1 MTDYRLRNSRRNQS
15 FFGSMS
21 LTNIIIYINVAVF
34 IIVSLLIGF
43 GIGGNVEGG
52 DAGIFRYVAL
62 NPELFLGG
70 FIWTLITSMFMH
82 GGLFHLFVNMF
93 SLFFLGDLVERI
105 IGRKRFL
112 WFYLVTGIAAGL
124 FFVAFAYIGN
134 FVPNGQLL
142 FGDMNDFAVGASGA
156 IFGLLGIM
164 AILLPKREVYL
175 IVGPII
181 VIVLQFF
188 LNGLMPS
195 FSGTINFIATILVF
209 LMLFSLFSTNKIIK
223 AISMPLRLPF
233 WLAPIIAIVPLV
245 IISFFVK
252 LPIGNTAHFGGLIV
266 GVAYGFYLRNKYS
279 RKVKMLNRMFA

>member
-82 GGLFHLFVNMF
+82 AGFGHLLVNMV
-93 SLFFLGDLVERI
+93 SMFFIGNLIEKI
-105 IGRKRFL
+105 IGRKRLF
-112 WFYLVTGIAAGL
+112 WFYLVAGIVAGL
-124 FFVAFAYIGN
+124 AFVGLAYLGT
-134 FVPNGQLL
+134 FVQGGERL
-142 FGDMNDFAVGASGA
+142 FGGTDAFAVGASGA
-156 IFGLLGIM
+156 LFGLGG
-164 AILLPKREVYL
+164 LLAVL
-175 IVGPII
+175 IPRLRVLVFFVIPMPMWIAM
-181 VIVLQFF
+181 IVLMF
-188 LNGLMPS
+188 GLWVLS
-195 FSGTINFIATILVF
+195 AVGN
-209 LMLFSLFSTNKIIK
+209 
-223 AISMPLRLPF
+223 
-233 WLAPIIAIVPLV
+233 
-245 IISFFVK
+245 